1 MMGLLEP
8 LKKLSPNLNVSMAG
22 NELEITIPFR
32 DIVDAVKNSMNE
44 QLRQISTV
52 TVDTTGIRIK
62 IKL

>member
-1 MMGLLEP
+1 MGLLEP

>member
-22 NELEITIPFR
+22 NELEITIPFK

-52 TVDTTGIRIK
+52 NVDTTGIRIR

>member
-22 NELEITIPFR
+22 NELEITIPFK

-52 TVDTTGIRIK
+52 TVDATGIRIK
-62 IKL
+62 IRL

>member
-8 LKKLSPNLNVSMAG
+8 LKKLSPNLNISVTG
-22 NELEITIPFR
+22 NELEITIPFK

-52 TVDTTGIRIK
+52 TADANGIRIK
-62 IKL
+62 IRL

>member
-8 LKKLSPNLNVSMAG
+8 LKKLSPNMNISVIG
-22 NELEITIPFR
+22 NELEITIPFK

-52 TVDTTGIRIK
+52 TADTNGIRIK

>member
-1 MMGLLEP
+1 MGLLEP
-8 LKKLSPNLNVSMAG
+8 LKKLSPNLNISVAE
-22 NELEITIPFR
+22 NELEITIPFK

-52 TVDTTGIRIK
+52 TADSNGIRIR